1 MKKVAI
7 LRCLQTASSCSGA
20 GCLRAA
26 YEKTGAFAEYDEPVQ
41 VVAFCECNG
50 CGAYASPN
58 QEGLRKKIERIK
70 ALAPDAVHL
79 SNCTKKKN
87 DAGEKVQCPVIT
99 AIANE
104 WREAGLN
111 VVEGTH

>member
-7 LRCLQTASSCSGA
+7 IRCLKTATSCSGA
-20 GCLRAA
+20 GCLRAVN
-26 YEKTGAFAEYDEPVQ
+26 EKIGVFAQYDEPVQ

-50 CGAYASPN
+50 CGDCALDNP
-58 QEGLRKKIERIK
+58 EGMRKKIERIK
-70 ALAPDAVHL
+70 TLAPDAVHL

-87 DAGEKVQCPVIT
+87 EAGEKVQCRVI
-99 AIANE
+99 AQYAQE